1 MGALP
6 EVKVWLGA
14 GSVTGLG
21 NLLVTVMGLLS
32 GTELGVW
39 LDSLLDGEVVFLGVL
54 SSLSF
59 CCSQNNIYIKVT
71 GTYST
76 SNKHFLQHKKN
87 DAVAYP
93 GK

>member
-6 EVKVWLGA
+6 AVRVSFGG
-14 GSVTGLG
+14 GSVTGRG
-21 NLLVTVMGLLS
+21 NLLVTVLGHLS

-39 LDSLLDGEVVFLGVL
+39 LDSLLDAEVVFLGVL
-54 SSLSF
+54 SPLSF
-59 CCSQNNIYIKVT
+59 CCSQNKMYIKVT

-76 SNKHFLQHKKN
+76 SNKHFFQHKKN